1 MNKISTTVSNNPPPL
16 LPLGH
21 LEQSYLILRPFG
33 PVREVLLEI
42 SGVQEKTLKTLKT
55 TTSRLFSNSPEL

>member
-21 LEQSYLILRPFG
+21 LEQSDLILRPFG

-42 SGVQEKTLKTLKT
+42 SGVKGKNFENPKNYNFLSIL
-55 TTSRLFSNSPEL
+55 